1 MYWEGR
7 QATGTAARA
16 PRNPQRAGI
25 RQAGAIQG
33 GDNVQAVFGSPG
45 RYVQG
50 AGALDALGGH
60 VARLGRDAVL
70 VADRMV
76 MEMIGARVGQLCA
89 DAGVALRRLSFDE
102 GLTPELV
109 ARLVGELGAGA
120 PAVIVAAGGGRS
132 IDAGKAL
139 ADHYQAPVITVPTV
153 ASNDAP
159 TSKNYV
165 LYDAHHRLLAVR
177 HLPYSPACVVAD
189 TALIAQAPAAMLLA
203 GIGDAI
209 SKSFEAAQCAA
220 APDGANMFGT
230 RPLLSAGALARECH
244 RVLMADAQ
252 AALAVAGSGVPDA
265 AFERVV
271 EATILMSGLGFE
283 SGGLSIA
290 HALTRGL
297 SALRH
302 AQRAPHGLQV
312 AYGLLVQLEL
322 ERRQDGAR
330 AEIEALYRR
339 IGLPL
344 RLADLGL
351 TDASREELEAAATL
365 SLAAP
370 HMKNFP
376 RALDAAAIADAMRQ
390 VDARAVRA
398 PH

>member
-1 MYWEGR
+1 M
-7 QATGTAARA
+7 
-16 PRNPQRAGI
+16 
-25 RQAGAIQG
+25 
-33 GDNVQAVFGSPG
+33 QAVFGSPG

-50 AGALDALGGH
+50 VGALDLLGAH
-60 VARLGRDAVL
+60 VARLGGDAVL
-70 VADRMV
+70 VADRWV
-76 MEMIGARVGQLCA
+76 MEMIGERVGRQCSA
-89 DAGVALRRLSFDE
+89 AAVALRRVSFDQ
-102 GLTPELV
+102 GLTPQLV
-109 ARLVGELGAGA
+109 ARLVDELGASA
-120 PAVIVAAGGGRS
+120 PAVVIAAGGGRG

-139 ADHYQAPVITVPTV
+139 ADHYRVPVVTVPTV

-165 LYDAHHRLLAVR
+165 LYDEHHRLLAVR
-177 HLPYSPACVVAD
+177 HLPYSPACVIAD
-189 TALIAQAPAAMLLA
+189 TALISQAPAAMLLA

-220 APDGANMFGT
+220 APQGVNMFGT
-230 RPLLSAGALARECH
+230 RPLLSAAALARECH

-252 AALAVAGSGVPDA
+252 AALAVAGTGRPDA

-297 SALRH
+297 STLRQ

-322 ERRQDGAR
+322 ERRQDDAR
-330 AEIEALYRR
+330 AEVEALYRR

-351 TDASREELEAAATL
+351 TDASREELESAAAL

-370 HMKNFP
+370 HMKNFS
-376 RALDAAAIADAMRQ
+376 RELDAAAIADAMRQ
-390 VDARAVRA
+390 VDARAVQTPR
-398 PH
+398 

>member
-1 MYWEGR
+1 M
-7 QATGTAARA
+7 
-16 PRNPQRAGI
+16 
-25 RQAGAIQG
+25 
-33 GDNVQAVFGSPG
+33 QAVFGSPG

-50 AGALDALGGH
+50 AGALDLLGEH

-70 VADRMV
+70 VADSMV
-76 MEMIGARVGQLCA
+76 MAMIGERVGRLCSA
-89 DAGVALRRLSFDE
+89 AAVALRSVGFDE
-102 GLTPELV
+102 GLTPQLV
-109 ARLVGELGAGA
+109 ARLVDELGGTA
-120 PAVIVAAGGGRS
+120 PAVIIAAGGGRS

-139 ADHYQAPVITVPTV
+139 ADHYRAPVITVPTV

-165 LYDAHHRLLAVR
+165 LYDEQHRLLAVR
-177 HLPYSPACVVAD
+177 HLSYSPVCVIAD
-189 TALIAQAPAAMLLA
+189 TALISQAPAQMLLA

-220 APDGANMFGT
+220 ALQGRNMFGT
-230 RPLLSAGALARECH
+230 RPLLSAQALARECH
-244 RVLMADAQ
+244 RVLVADAQ
-252 AALAVAGSGVPDA
+252 GALAVAGSGQPDA

-297 SALRH
+297 STLRE
-302 AQRAPHGLQV
+302 ARRAAHGLQV

-322 ERRQDGAR
+322 EQRTDGAR
-330 AEIEALYRR
+330 AEIEALYRQ

-344 RLADLGL
+344 SLNGLGL
-351 TDASREELEAAATL
+351 GDATREDLEAAAEL

-370 HMKNFP
+370 HMKNFS
-376 RALDAAAIADAMRQ
+376 RELSAADIADAMQ
-390 VDARAVRA
+390 VVEARALATLR
-398 PH
+398 